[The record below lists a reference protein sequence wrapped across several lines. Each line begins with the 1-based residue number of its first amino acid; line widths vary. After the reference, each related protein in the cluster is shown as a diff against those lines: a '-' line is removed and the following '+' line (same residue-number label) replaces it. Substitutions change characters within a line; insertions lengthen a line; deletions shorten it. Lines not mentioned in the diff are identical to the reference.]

1 MKLSHLFA
9 LLLGVALLNLGAC
22 NNSDKLAEEN
32 QALKIKATN
41 DSLYIIS
48 LSEEM
53 EVVYQSLDSVKL
65 LADSLL
71 HTSDLLKGKKLDKKI
86 ANTFIN
92 KTMTDIDKIMA
103 QNRQNIINIETK
115 LSKATSQKNILQRM
129 VDRLQKD
136 MQEKEEII
144 IKLRR
149 QIIELEKSVEGL
161 KIEKQFIQGQLAQ
174 KETELQQKQQEMTQT
189 AAEMQAKIDKVTE
202 MFKDANKG
210 YYLVGS
216 KKDLVAKGF
225 LKTRGLMNK
234 IDGLGDRLADD
245 EMHPLDLSIQNLNID
260 IGGDNLKTKNIIL
273 VPQRQDNT
281 YIISQENGRTYLH
294 IIHKD
299 FWKKSK
305 YLLVVT
311 N

>member
-1 MKLSHLFA
+1 MKLSHLFG
-9 LLLGVALLNLGAC
+9 LLLGVVLLNLGAC
-22 NNSDKLAEEN
+22 NNGDKLAEEN
-32 QALKIKATN
+32 HALKIKATT

-53 EVVYQSLDSVKL
+53 EIVYQSLDSVKL

-71 HTSDLLKGKKLDKKI
+71 RTSDLLKDKKLDKKA

-92 KTMTDIDKIMA
+92 KTMADIDKIMT

-115 LSKATSQKNILQRM
+115 LSKATSQKAILQRM

-144 IKLRR
+144 MKLRR

-161 KIEKQFIQGQLAQ
+161 KIEKQFIQGQLVQ
-174 KETELQQKQQEMTQT
+174 KEAELQQKQQEMTQT
-189 AAEMQAKIDKVTE
+189 ATEMQAKIDKVTE
-202 MFKDANKG
+202 MFKAANRA
-210 YYLVGS
+210 YYLVGA

-234 IDGLGDRLADD
+234 IDGLGDRLEDD

-260 IGGDNLKTKNIIL
+260 IGGDNLKTKNIVL

>member
-1 MKLSHLFA
+1 MKLAHLSV
-9 LLLGVALLNLGAC
+9 LLFGVVLLNLWAC
-22 NNSDKLAEEN
+22 GNSDKLAEEN
-32 QALKIKATN
+32 HALKIKATT

-53 EVVYQSLDSVKL
+53 DIVYQSLDSVKL

-71 HTSDLLKGKKLDKKI
+71 HTSDLLKNKQLDKKD
-86 ANTFIN
+86 ANKFIN
-92 KTMTDIDKIMA
+92 KTMSDIDKIMA

-115 LSKATSQKNILQRM
+115 LSKANSQKAILQRM

-136 MQEKEEII
+136 MEEKEEII
-144 IKLRR
+144 AKLRR

-161 KIEKQFIQGQLAQ
+161 KIEKQFIQGQLVQ
-174 KETELQQKQQEMTQT
+174 KEAELQQKQQEIAQT
-189 AAEMQAKIDKVTE
+189 ATEMQAKINKVTE
-202 MFKDANKG
+202 MFKEASRG
-210 YYLVGS
+210 YYLVGT
-216 KKDLVAKGF
+216 KKELVAKGF
-225 LKTRGLMNK
+225 LKTRGLLNK
-234 IDGLGDRLADD
+234 IDGLGDGLEDD
-245 EMHPLDLSIQNLNID
+245 KMHPLDLSIQNLNID
-260 IGGDNLKTKNIIL
+260 IGGDNLKTKNIVL
-273 VPQRQDNT
+273 VPARQDNT
-281 YIISQENGRTYLH
+281 FIISQENGRTYLH